1 VSHFLI
7 VDDDLA
13 VAGTLTRMLELRG
26 YRVSS
31 AQGAEA
37 GLEMATREP
46 PDAILVDMRM
56 PSMSGIEFLRHLR
69 RNPRLQDLPV
79 AIITGDYFLDQ
90 TQLGEIHAL
99 GATVRYKPLWLEDLS
114 ALAASLTG
122 KTD

>member
-7 VDDDLA
+7 VDDDVA
-13 VAGTLTRMLELRG
+13 VAGTLTRMLQLRG

-31 AQGAEA
+31 TQSAEA
-37 GLEMATREP
+37 GLEMAAREL
-46 PDAILVDMRM
+46 PDAVLVDMRM

-69 RNPRLQDLPV
+69 ADPRLKDLPV

-90 TQLGEIHAL
+90 TQLSEIHAL